1 MSNIHNTVQRISYV
15 KTKDPNGNISR
26 DIPFSAEAK
35 NVYIDAT
42 LLKPN
47 ESGTLQDEWKAL
59 TEGSYYRASE
69 ADIKTMFNKN
79 RI

>member
-1 MSNIHNTVQRISYV
+1 MSNIHTAKRINYV
-15 KTKDPNGNISR
+15 KTKDPNGNISG

-47 ESGTLQDEWKAL
+47 ESGTL
-59 TEGSYYRASE
+59 
-69 ADIKTMFNKN
+69 
-79 RI
+79 